1 MRLKELL
8 RYVCTNAQRIKYEQ
22 RFCWPTHH
30 HDGKHKGSSLTAI
43 GN

>member
-1 MRLKELL
+1 MYVQMRKGS
-8 RYVCTNAQRIKYEQ
+8 RMNKDFVGR
-22 RFCWPTHH
+22 HH